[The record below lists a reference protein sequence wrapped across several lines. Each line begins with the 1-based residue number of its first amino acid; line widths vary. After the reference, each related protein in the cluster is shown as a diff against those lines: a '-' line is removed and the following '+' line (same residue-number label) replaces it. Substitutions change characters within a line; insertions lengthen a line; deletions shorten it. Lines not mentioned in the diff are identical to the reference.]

1 MKGTVLKNLPRLF
14 LGFGKLL
21 VTTIHTDSY
30 VVNSENFRALN
41 DQLRLNHV
49 MVQGYGIRQPGE
61 LYYEAFPFDSSNDKG
76 SKTVCKNQK
85 AVDKL
90 CDNLNLKN
98 VCGYITFVRS
108 GVPDWG
114 CEDFEMDIHL
124 QRPKSK
130 KPGRVVPALVNI
142 PKDMSFQDLQSP
154 MDSTEI
160 TSFNKNKTII
170 ESSGSTL
177 KSPDENYFSASPQ
190 NASPSNVFRSTD
202 CNELLQQELENM
214 SIEEKETKIPRNM
227 VSQSSIEIELVDDDS
242 ERMEDVKE
250 DYVGEVSCHSKDR

>member
-1 MKGTVLKNLPRLF
+1 M
-14 LGFGKLL
+14 
-21 VTTIHTDSY
+21 
-30 VVNSENFRALN
+30 N

-61 LYYEAFPFDSSNDKG
+61 LCYEAFPFDSSNGKG

-170 ESSGSTL
+170 ESSGLTL
-177 KSPDENYFSASPQ
+177 KSPDENYFAASPKD
-190 NASPSNVFRSTD
+190 ASPSNVFRSTD
-202 CNELLQQELENM
+202 CNELLQQEIENM
-214 SIEEKETKIPRNM
+214 SIEEKELKIPRNM
-227 VSQSSIEIELVDDDS
+227 VSQSSIEIELGNDDS
-242 ERMEDVKE
+242 ERMEDVRE
-250 DYVGEVSCHSKDR
+250 EYLGEVSRH